1 MKFRSESTIAHP
13 REAVFAAYR
22 DRLPE
27 IVKFID
33 DISGVNVL
41 SREDEGSITRLHNE
55 WVSDREV
62 PSVAASFIKPEHL
75 RWDDYATWDESNFTC
90 AFDIKTRAF
99 TDAVRCT
106 GRNLFVSDPRGTRVI
121 LEGDFDVKDISVP
134 GVPKFMAKRMIPQI
148 EKFIISLIRPNL
160 EKVNHALGAYLDA
173 QG

>member
-22 DRLPE
+22 DHLPE
-27 IVKFID
+27 VVAFLD

-41 SREDEGSITRLHNE
+41 SRTEEGSIVRLHNE

-62 PSVAASFIKPEHL
+62 PSVAASFIKQEHL
-75 RWDDYATWDESNFTC
+75 RWDDHATWDTSDFTC

-106 GRNLFVSDPRGTRVI
+106 GRNLFVPDPRGTRVI
-121 LEGDFDVKDISVP
+121 LEGDFDVKNLQIP
-134 GVPKFMAKRMIPQI
+134 GVPRFMAKRLVPQM

-160 EKVNHALGAYLDA
+160 ERVNKALGSYLDA